1 MKKFTAI
8 VIGAGGR
15 GAAYAEIMKQFP
27 DHFDIVGV
35 ADPIRARQEHI
46 KKLFDLPEEAC
57 YPGFDEIL
65 SQPKMADIAIIATM
79 DDIHTEPALRAI
91 ELGYDLLLE
100 KPVAQTPEECIAIA
114 QAAEKKGVSVL
125 VCHVLRYTLFYKA
138 VKEAVMS
145 GKLGDIMSVM
155 AVEGVGN
162 VHQSHSYVR
171 GDWHREDETTPML
184 LAKCCHD
191 LDIIQWIL
199 DKPCKKVSSFG
210 ELTHFKPENAPEGAP
225 KRCYGT
231 DCPVRETCPYSVEK
245 VYLEKETW
253 MSRTAARGYCKEF
266 WPTKEELH
274 TALADP
280 KNNFGACVYHAGNDV
295 VDHQVVNM
303 EFEGGCTATL
313 SMNAFNRGG
322 RYIRLF
328 GTKGELYA
336 GASDTEITLWD
347 FETRETT
354 KIPVKKTEESIAGG
368 HGGGDTGIILELH
381 EYLSGEYTGFC
392 AADIDISVKNHL
404 IGFASEKARRND
416 TVENIVDYC
425 KRFNFEYK

>member
-1 MKKFTAI
+1 MKKLTAI
-8 VIGAGGR
+8 IIGAGGR
-15 GAAYAEIMKQFP
+15 GAAYAQIMKEMPEKFEV
-27 DHFDIVGV
+27 VGV

-57 YPGFDEIL
+57 FPGFDEIL
-65 SQPKMADIAIIATM
+65 NQPKMADIAVIATM

-114 QAAEKKGVSVL
+114 KAAEEHGRSVL
-125 VCHVLRYTLFYKA
+125 VCHVLRYTRFYKA

-145 GKLGDIMSVM
+145 GRLGEIQSVI

-171 GDWHREDETTPML
+171 GDWHKESETTPML

-210 ELTHFKPENAPEGAP
+210 QLSHFTPENAPAGAP
-225 KRCYGT
+225 KHCYGT
-231 DCPVRETCPYSVEK
+231 DCPVRENCFYSVEK
-245 VYLEKETW
+245 VYLQNATW
-253 MSRTAARGYCKEF
+253 MSRTAARGYTKEF
-266 WPTKEELH
+266 WPTEEELR

-303 EFEGGCTATL
+303 EFEDGCTASLT
-313 SMNAFNRGG
+313 MNAFNKGG

-336 GASDTEITLWD
+336 NASDTEITLWD
-347 FETRETT
+347 FATREATT
-354 KIPVKKTEESIAGG
+354 IPVKKTEESIAGG
-368 HGGGDTGIILELH
+368 HGGGDTGIIEELY
-381 EYLSGEYTGFC
+381 EYLIGEYTGFC
-392 AADIDISVKNHL
+392 AADIDISIKNHL
-404 IGFASEKARRND
+404 IGFAAEKARRND
-416 TVENIVDYC
+416 TIENIVDYC

>member
-15 GAAYAEIMKQFP
+15 GAAYAQIMKKFP
-27 DHFDIVGV
+27 DKFDVVGV

-125 VCHVLRYTLFYKA
+125 VCHVLRYTRFYKA

-231 DCPVRETCPYSVEK
+231 ECPVRAHCPYCVEK
-245 VYLEKETW
+245 VYLASDTW

-303 EFEGGCTATL
+303 EFEGGCTASL
-313 SMNAFNRGG
+313 SMNAFNKGG

-336 GASDTEITLWD
+336 NANDTEITIWD

-354 KIPVKKTEESIAGG
+354 KIPVKKTDESIAGG
-368 HGGGDTGIILELH
+368 HGGGDSGIILELH
-381 EYLSGEYTGFC
+381 EYLSGEYNGFC

-416 TVENIVDYC
+416 TIENIVDYC

>member
-1 MKKFTAI
+1 MKKLTAI
-8 VIGAGGR
+8 IIGAGGR
-15 GAAYAEIMKQFP
+15 GSTYAGIMKKMPEKFEV
-27 DHFDIVGV
+27 VGV
-35 ADPIRARQEHI
+35 AEPIRARREHI

-57 YPGFDEIL
+57 YLGFDEIL
-65 SQPKMADIAIIATM
+65 SQPKMADIAVIATM
-79 DDIHTEPALRAI
+79 DDIHTEPAIRAI

-114 QAAEKKGVSVL
+114 KAAEEHGCSVL
-125 VCHVLRYTLFYKA
+125 VCHVLRYTSFYKS
-138 VKEAVMS
+138 VKEVVMS
-145 GKLGDIMSVM
+145 GELGEIMSVM

-171 GDWHREDETTPML
+171 GDWNKESETTPML

-210 ELTHFKPENAPEGAP
+210 NLTHFKPENAPEGAP

-231 DCPVRETCPYSVEK
+231 DCPYRDTCYYSVEK
-245 VYLEKETW
+245 VYFDSITW
-253 MSRTAARGYCKEF
+253 MSRTAARGYSKEL

-274 TALADP
+274 IALADT
-280 KNNFGACVYHAGNDV
+280 KNNFGACVYYAGNDV

-303 EFEGGCTATL
+303 EFEGGCTAQL

-336 GASDTEITLWD
+336 NASDTEIVVWD
-347 FETRETT
+347 FATRGFK
-354 KIPVKKTEESIAGG
+354 KIPVNKTDESIAGG
-368 HGGGDTGIILELH
+368 HGGGDTGIIYELY
-381 EYLSGEYTGFC
+381 EYFSGEYNGFC
-392 AADIDISVKNHL
+392 ASNIDISVKNHL
-404 IGFASEKARRND
+404 IGFAAEKARRND
-416 TVENIVDYC
+416 TIENIADYC
-425 KRFNFEYK
+425 KRLNFEYK